1 MVTHDGTAVGDA
13 FGAHRVVEPVG
24 SLPQAAWR
32 VDNDLSRTFESE
44 LLIDV
49 ETLNVDAAS
58 FRQMEEATGGEGTA
72 GVVRLVRETVA
83 TRGKQHNPVTG
94 SGGMLLGRVARI
106 GSARTG
112 DAAQVGDRIATLV
125 SLSLTPLC
133 LESVGAVRPASAQL
147 DVRGQAVLFATGLY
161 AVMPADFPD
170 RLALAALDV
179 AGAAPQV
186 ARICS
191 EGQSVLVL
199 GAGGKSG
206 VICAVEARRRVGPR
220 GVVVGVESYAP
231 YAADLRA
238 LGVCDAV
245 IEGDARDPLAV
256 RAAVLAATGGREVDR
271 AVSCVNV
278 EGAELAA
285 ILCTRDRGAIYFF
298 SMTTSFT
305 RAALGAEGVGRDVD
319 MLVGNGFAHG
329 HAEHTLALLRREPAV
344 RALFERRYG

>member
-1 MVTHDGTAVGDA
+1 MSATASETGDV
-13 FGAHRVVEPVG
+13 FGAHRVLEPPG
-24 SLPQAAWR
+24 ALPQAAWR
-32 VDNDLSRTFESE
+32 VDNDLLRVFESE

-58 FRQMEEATGGEGTA
+58 FRQMEEATAAEGA
-72 GVVRLVRETVA
+72 EGVVRLVRETVS

-112 DAAQVGDRIATLV
+112 DVAKVGDRIATLV
-125 SLSLTPLC
+125 SLSLTPLRID
-133 LESVGAVRPASAQL
+133 SIGDVRAASAQL
-147 DVRGQAVLFATGLY
+147 DVTGQAVLFATGLY
-161 AVMPADFPD
+161 AVLPTDMPE

-186 ARICS
+186 ARICQK
-191 EGQSVLVL
+191 GDAVLVL

-206 VICAVEARRRVGPR
+206 VICAVEARRQVGAS
-220 GVVVGVESYAP
+220 GLVIGVESHAP
-231 YAADLRA
+231 YAEDLRA

-245 IEGDARDPLAV
+245 IGGDARDPLAV
-256 RAAVLAATGGREVDR
+256 RASVLAATGGREVDR
-271 AVSCVNV
+271 AISCVNV

-285 ILCTRDRGAIYFF
+285 ILCTRDRGTIYFF

-305 RAALGAEGVGRDVD
+305 GAALGAEGVGKDVD

-329 HAEHTLALLRREPAV
+329 HAEHTLALLRREAAV
-344 RALFERRYG
+344 RALFEKRYG

>member
-1 MVTHDGTAVGDA
+1 MSAQHTDTVGDL
-13 FGAHRVVEPVG
+13 FGAHRVIEPKG

-44 LLIDV
+44 LVIDV

-58 FRQMEEATGGEGTA
+58 FRQMEEATAGEGTA
-72 GVVRLVRETVA
+72 GVARLVRETVA
-83 TRGKQHNPVTG
+83 SRGKQHNPVTG

-112 DAAQVGDRIATLV
+112 DAAKVGDRIATLV
-125 SLSLTPLC
+125 SLSLTPLA
-133 LESVGAVRPASAQL
+133 LEHIGEVRPASAQL
-147 DVRGQAVLFATGLY
+147 DVRGRAVLFATGLY
-161 AVMPADFPD
+161 AVMPADFPE

-186 ARICS
+186 ARICE

-256 RAAVLAATGGREVDR
+256 RQSVLAATGGREVDR

-285 ILCTRDRGAIYFF
+285 ILCTRDRGSIYFF